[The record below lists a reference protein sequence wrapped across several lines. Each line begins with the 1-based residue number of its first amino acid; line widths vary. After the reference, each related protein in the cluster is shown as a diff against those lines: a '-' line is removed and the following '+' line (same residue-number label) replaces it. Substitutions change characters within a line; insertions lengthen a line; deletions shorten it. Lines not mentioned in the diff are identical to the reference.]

1 MLDLLI
7 LGDGGGAELHEESG
21 EGAASGATV
30 QPKDYGVVLGI
41 VARFKEPCELVSD
54 GGK

>member
-21 EGAASGATV
+21 KGAASGATV
-30 QPKDYGVVLGI
+30 EPEDYGVVLGI
-41 VARFKEPCELVSD
+41 VARLKEPYEMISD